1 MPASY
6 AVLYQAALL
15 SRHRYFASRE
25 GRRYHV
31 LLARNRAIWSV
42 RRWLK
47 RYREGE
53 CTPRVIKAIADCMA
67 IITVLS
73 SRS

>member
-1 MPASY
+1 MPACY
-6 AVLYQAALL
+6 AVLYHAALR
-15 SRHRYFASRE
+15 SRHRYFASPE

-31 LLARNRAIWSV
+31 PLARNRAIWSV

-47 RYREGE
+47 HYRHGE
-53 CTPRVIKAIADCMA
+53 CTPEVIAAIADGMA
-67 IITVLS
+67 IIAVLS

>member
-1 MPASY
+1 MPACY
-6 AVLYQAALL
+6 AVLYHAALR

-25 GRRYHV
+25 GRRYHI
-31 LLARNRAIWSV
+31 LLARNRAIWSM

-47 RYREGE
+47 RYRQGVR
-53 CTPRVIKAIADCMA
+53 TLKVIAAIADGMA
-67 IITVLS
+67 TITVLS